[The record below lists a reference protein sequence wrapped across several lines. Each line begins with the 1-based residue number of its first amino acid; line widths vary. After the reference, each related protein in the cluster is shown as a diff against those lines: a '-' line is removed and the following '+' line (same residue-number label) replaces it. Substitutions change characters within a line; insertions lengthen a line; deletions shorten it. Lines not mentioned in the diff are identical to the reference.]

1 MKEITSPT
9 LAWRRISR
17 RDTFIE
23 LDLQVGEMLV
33 GTAHGR
39 WSCKMELLADPRGKL
54 YPESKGAECR
64 RGSCGSSDSVR
75 TEPLRPQ

>member
-1 MKEITSPT
+1 
-9 LAWRRISR
+9 
-17 RDTFIE
+17 
-23 LDLQVGEMLV
+23 MLV

-64 RGSCGSSDSVR
+64 RWL
-75 TEPLRPQ
+75 LRQQRLCAN